1 MLSPLIFDLLTLWWL
16 FFLLET
22 SDDMSATTTESDKE
36 MKEETDGSSLGQL
49 TIFFFCICS
58 IVADFQH
65 LLNCVMSLLNSV

>member
-1 MLSPLIFDLLTLWWL
+1 MMTFSF
-16 FFLLET
+16 LET

-49 TIFFFCICS
+49 TSFFFCICL

-65 LLNCVMSLLNSV
+65 LFKLYHVIA